1 MHSTADPSDRI
12 LRAGDVL
19 ALLAL
24 AGAVL
29 ALLAMTG
36 PGCQAG
42 PTPSKVHTPGVITVH
57 VPVPIP
63 VQTPRPDPTKLTIVG
78 CSHGTVGVSSTA
90 MPQPHWVIAAL
101 HLRSPRT
108 LKNLRLSSIELL
120 DKTGKVVARSKR
132 AEAFRIGKPR
142 VSYPD
147 RCLPYA
153 RQRPYHLTKANT
165 QPFKGQITPGQRH
178 RLWLHVRMAGDYFRI
193 ARTRPASCRITFT
206 SSGTKPLQATID
218 QVGSWP
224 TG

>member
-1 MHSTADPSDRI
+1 MQTTADPSARI
-12 LRAGDVL
+12 LRAG
-19 ALLAL
+19 ALTI

-29 ALLAMTG
+29 ALLAMAG
-36 PGCQAG
+36 PACRGG
-42 PTPSKVHTPGVITVH
+42 PTPSKVHTPLVITVY

-63 VQTPRPDPTKLTIVG
+63 VQTPKPDPTKLTMVG
-78 CSHGTVGVSSTA
+78 CSHGTVGISSTT
-90 MPQPHWVIAAL
+90 MPQPHWVIASL
-101 HLRSPRT
+101 HLRSPRA

-120 DKTGKVVARSKR
+120 DKAGKVVARSTR

-165 QPFKGQITPGQRH
+165 RPFRGQITPGQRH

-193 ARTRPASCRITFT
+193 ARTRPARCRITFT
-206 SSGTKPLQATID
+206 SSSGTPLKASIN